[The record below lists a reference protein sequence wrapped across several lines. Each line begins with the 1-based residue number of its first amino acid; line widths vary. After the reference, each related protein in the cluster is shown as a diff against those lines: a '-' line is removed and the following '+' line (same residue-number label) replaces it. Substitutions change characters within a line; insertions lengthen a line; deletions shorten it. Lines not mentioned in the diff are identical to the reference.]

1 MKVINYGSKYEI
13 YPNDL
18 KTFDQLPKGTYTVE
32 FNPMSG
38 FSLSK
43 INNFVQ
49 KEPKIYGNHGVKV
62 DKALKTFEIINR
74 SLGIILSGDKGV
86 GKSIFAQ
93 LLAERCTDNNLPVII
108 VKKAYPGIADYIES
122 IDQEVLV
129 LFDEFEKMFDSRK
142 DGIEPQENLLGLLD
156 GVSQKKKLFVI
167 TVNNL
172 HRVNE
177 FMINRQGRF
186 HYHIRFGYLGHEEI
200 TEYLKDKLPSEYYGE
215 IDNVVR
221 FASRVPMN
229 YDCLRAIAFEL
240 SLGLTFAEAIAD
252 LNILNTDGQRYDITL
267 DLVNGDNGKSL
278 SIINDKNETLDL
290 FDESVTYGHYVD
302 GIGYIRV
309 NFSSSDIESNGGEL
323 IVRAENV
330 ELSETE
336 LVDAMDDLNIRVG
349 DLRLKKSAQANYHY
363 HAV

>member
-32 FNPMSG
+32 FNPMAG
-38 FSLSK
+38 FSLLK
-43 INNFVQ
+43 INDFEQ
-49 KEPKIYGNHGVKV
+49 KEPKIYGNHDIKV
-62 DKALKTFEIINR
+62 AKTLNSFDSVNR

-93 LLAERCTDNNLPVII
+93 LLAEQCTDKGLPVII

-129 LFDEFEKMFDSRK
+129 MFDEFEKMFDSRK

-167 TVNNL
+167 TVNHL

-177 FMINRQGRF
+177 FMINRPGRF
-186 HYHIRFGYLGHEEI
+186 HYHIRFGYLGSEEI
-200 TEYLKDKLPSEYYGE
+200 TEYLQDKLPAEYYGE
-215 IDNVVR
+215 IESVIR
-221 FASRVPMN
+221 FASRVPLN

-240 SLGLTFAEAIAD
+240 SFGYTFAEAIAD
-252 LNILNTDGQRYDITL
+252 LNIINNDRQGYDITL
-267 DLVNGDNGKSL
+267 DLLDKENGNTL
-278 SIINDKNETLDL
+278 PTINDKGEYLDL
-290 FDESVTYGHYVD
+290 FSERVTYDHYLEGV
-302 GIGYIRV
+302 GYLKIT
-309 NFSSSDIESNGGEL
+309 FSSADIETIGSEMVVKSGNITIE
-323 IVRAENV
+323 ES
-330 ELSETE
+330 ELSSA
-336 LVDAMDDLNIRVG
+336 LDGLDIGVG
-349 DLRLKKSAQANYHY
+349 DLRMKKTAQNNYHY

>member
-129 LFDEFEKMFDSRK
+129 LFDEFEKMFDDRK

-172 HRVNE
+172 RRVNE
-177 FMINRQGRF
+177 FMINRPGRF
-186 HYHIRFGYLGHEEI
+186 HYHIRFGYLGREEI

-215 IDNVVR
+215 IDSVVR
-221 FASRVPMN
+221 FANRVPMN

-252 LNILNTDGQRYDITL
+252 LNILNTEGQKYDITL
-267 DLVNGDNGKSL
+267 DLVNDDNGKTISV
-278 SIINDKNETLDL
+278 INDKHELMDL
-290 FDESVTYGHYVD
+290 FTDVVKYGHYID
-302 GIGYIRV
+302 GVGYIQIR
-309 NFSSSDIESNGGEL
+309 FSPSDIETNDNEL
-323 IVRAENV
+323 IVRSENI
-330 ELSETE
+330 EIIETE
-336 LVDAMDDLNIRVG
+336 LTDAMDELDISVG
-349 DLRLKKSAQANYHY
+349 DLHLKKSAQTNYHY